1 MFKFLNRYIKI
12 LDWYIIKKYLGTFV
26 FTLSLFLVI
35 IVVFDVSEHLDD
47 FLKSKAPLSAI
58 VFQYYGGY
66 LPYYANILLPL
77 INFLA
82 VIFFT
87 AKMANQTEIVPI
99 LSGKVSFNRF
109 LRPYFISS
117 GVIFIVFFFGNVYFI
132 PYTNQLSVK
141 YANTYTNDT
150 DPTLKQLHMQLDK
163 HTFVYLESYD
173 NVVHSGYN
181 FMMEKFD
188 GDVIKEKLTAPRITY
203 DSLKRTWSLLDVQ
216 VRYVN
221 GLKEQFLQ
229 IPRKDTT
236 LDMRPSDFEANNDIN
251 TNIYRAIPTKELAKR
266 IEKEKIRGTGR
277 LVELR
282 LEMFRRYVY
291 PFSAFVLTLIG
302 VSISSRKVRGGI
314 GLPLGIGILLCFLY
328 IVIDRFANVFSLKA
342 NLPPIIAVFIP
353 NLLFGLTGLYL
364 LRKAPK

>member
-1 MFKFLNRYIKI
+1 MFKFLDNYIKI
-12 LDWYIIKKYLGTFV
+12 IDWYIIRKYLGTFL
-26 FTLSLFLVI
+26 FTLILFLVI

-58 VFQYYGGY
+58 VFLYYGGY

-109 LRPYFISS
+109 LRPYFIAS
-117 GVIFIVFFFGNVYFI
+117 GVIFVFFFFGNVYMI
-132 PYTNQLSVK
+132 PYTNQLSVRF
-141 YANTYTNDT
+141 AHTYTDNS
-150 DPTLKQLHMQLDK
+150 DPTQKDLHMQLDNR
-163 HTFVYLESYD
+163 TYVYLQSYD
-173 NVVHSGYN
+173 NVVHTGYN
-181 FMMEKFD
+181 FIMEKFD
-188 GDVIKEKLTAPRITY
+188 GDQLKEKLTAQRVVY
-203 DSLKRTWSLLDVQ
+203 DSLKRNWSIQDYK
-216 VRYVN
+216 VRYIK

-229 IPRKDTT
+229 GPRKDTV
-236 LDMRPSDFEANNDIN
+236 LDMRPSDFESNNDIN
-251 TNIYRAIPTKELAKR
+251 TNIYRAISTSDLSKQ
-266 IEKEKIRGTGR
+266 IEKERIRGTGR
-277 LVELR
+277 LVELQ
-282 LEMFRRYVY
+282 LEKFRRFVY
-291 PFSAFVLTLIG
+291 PLSAFVLTLIG

-328 IVIDRFANVFSLKA
+328 IVVDRFANVFSLKA

-353 NLLFGLTGLYL
+353 NVAFGLTGLFL